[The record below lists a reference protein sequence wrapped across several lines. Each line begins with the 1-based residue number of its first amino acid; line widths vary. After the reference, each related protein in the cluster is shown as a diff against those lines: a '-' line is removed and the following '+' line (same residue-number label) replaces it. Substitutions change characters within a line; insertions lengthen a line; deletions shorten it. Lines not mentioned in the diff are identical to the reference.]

1 MLVSHQVQHNLL
13 GGALYAT
20 NQTHFSQTQSLSK
33 SAPNLSVISDIWKTN
48 DFESIGDQNRF
59 CRGINQNT
67 RLICCWIRLVYYNK
81 DFGYYSFE
89 YNRILLTIWKTN
101 FEYNKILLTKWKTK
115 TTTCRRIA
123 TQSHQQNHPTHSRAK
138 IMLVLDTFA
147 LHICIHSLNQ

>member
-59 CRGINQNT
+59 CRGFNQNT
-67 RLICCWIRLVYYNK
+67 RLIWCWIRLVYYNK

-89 YNRILLTIWKTN
+89 YNRILLTIWKT
-101 FEYNKILLTKWKTK
+101 K
-115 TTTCRRIA
+115 TTTFRRIA
-123 TQSHQQNHPTHSRAK
+123 TQSHRRNHPTHS
-138 IMLVLDTFA
+138 I
-147 LHICIHSLNQ
+147 HCIHAWNLYVEWSH